1 MGIVLFAAIGC
12 FAAKDDLQI
21 RALRF
26 LLTSQVGF
34 SKDYLIME
42 RTMRDGDSAPVILVF
57 GYVDDLS
64 VCQGMLKAMRHN
76 PEAFGNPNPQET
88 MYFCERAK

>member
-1 MGIVLFAAIGC
+1 
-12 FAAKDDLQI
+12 
-21 RALRF
+21 
-26 LLTSQVGF
+26 
-34 SKDYLIME
+34 
-42 RTMRDGDSAPVILVF
+42 MRDGDSAPVILVF

-64 VCQGMLKAMRHN
+64 VFQGMLKAMRHN